1 MKDADYVK
9 KKQRS
14 EPVRAG
20 DQPPSSRR
28 RKMMHRT
35 WETIPVEISVSN
47 ISDSVISFLYA
58 MKKIPPDREVSVVEY
73 LDEFIGKKG
82 DQTIK
87 LLLTTRREEC
97 ETIRH
102 GA

>member
-1 MKDADYVK
+1 
-9 KKQRS
+9 
-14 EPVRAG
+14 
-20 DQPPSSRR
+20 
-28 RKMMHRT
+28 MMHRT

-82 DQTIK
+82 GQTIK